1 MLLSHACCT
10 PQPSARDQLA
20 EALPCCVAQDSLPAF
35 PPSFNATSCDDDV
48 RYEIVMMMMIL
59 LAAIVFLLLVVLLLP
74 MNLLIVMATADFSIH
89 WLDYMAK

>member
-48 RYEIVMMMMIL
+48 RYDIVMMMMIL
-59 LAAIVFLLLVVLLLP
+59 LAVIVFLLLVVVMLP

>member
-1 MLLSHACCT
+1 
-10 PQPSARDQLA
+10 LA
-20 EALPCCVAQDSLPAF
+20 EALPCCVAQDSLPVF

-59 LAAIVFLLLVVLLLP
+59 LAAIVFLLLVVVMLP